1 MKQKLKQD
9 INLGQNIRSIRK
21 QKKLTQ
27 TEVVIK
33 LQLLGF
39 NITQSSLYK
48 IESGVQHIYVS
59 ELIAI
64 AEILDVPLSELF
76 RPHGTIPIDPFHSAS
91 SSSVG
96 SR

>member
-9 INLGQNIRSIRK
+9 INLGQNIRCIRK

-27 TEVVIK
+27 THVVIK

-39 NITQSSLYK
+39 NTTQSSLCK
-48 IESGVQHIYVS
+48 IEAGIQHIYVS

-64 AEILDVPLSELF
+64 AEILDVPLTELF
-76 RPHGTIPIDPFHSAS
+76 RPIPPARYNL
-91 SSSVG
+91 G
-96 SR
+96 